1 MPRIL
6 LVEDDKPNRDIL
18 TRRLTRSG
26 YTVLTAA
33 TGEEARNVATAELPD
48 VVLMDVG
55 LPDYDGWEI
64 TRQLRANPATQEL
77 PIIAL
82 TGHIMPDERES
93 AIAAGCNDFHAKP
106 VEFTRLLQQISAF
119 VPKGDASC

>member
-18 TRRLTRSG
+18 ARRLGRNG
-26 YTVLTAA
+26 FTVLTAA
-33 TGEEARNVATAELPD
+33 TGAEACSVAAAELPD

-55 LPDYDGWEI
+55 LPDVDGWEV
-64 TRQLRANPATQEL
+64 TRQLRANPATKTL

-82 TGHIMPDERES
+82 TGHIMPDEREM
-93 AIAAGCNDFHAKP
+93 AIQAGCNDFHAKP
-106 VEFTRLLQQISAF
+106 VEFTRLLQQITALLT
-119 VPKGDASC
+119 KKDAS

>member
-18 TRRLTRSG
+18 TRRLIHSG

-33 TGEEARNVATAELPD
+33 TGEEARDVAMAQLPD

-55 LPDYDGWEI
+55 LPDLDGWEI
-64 TRQLRANPATQEL
+64 TRQLRANRATQAL

-93 AIAAGCNDFHAKP
+93 AIQAGCNDFHAKP
-106 VEFTRLLQQISAF
+106 VEFARLLQQIAELL
-119 VPKGDASC
+119 PKGDAS

>member
-33 TGEEARNVATAELPD
+33 TGEEARNLATAELPD

-55 LPDYDGWEI
+55 LPDLDGWEI
-64 TRQLRANPATQEL
+64 TRQLRANTTTQSL

-82 TGHIMPDERES
+82 TGHIMPDERDS
-93 AIAAGCNDFHAKP
+93 AIGAGCNDFHAKP
-106 VEFTRLLQQISAF
+106 VEFTRLLQQIAALL
-119 VPKGDASC
+119 PKGDAS

>member
-18 TRRLTRSG
+18 ARRLTRSG
-26 YTVLTAA
+26 YLVLTAA
-33 TGEEARNVATAELPD
+33 TGEEARDLAVKELPD

-55 LPDYDGWEI
+55 LPDFDGWEI
-64 TRQLRANPATQEL
+64 TRQLRANPSTQTL

-82 TGHIMPDERES
+82 TGYIMPDERES
-93 AIAAGCNDFHAKP
+93 AIRAGCNDFHAKP
-106 VEFTRLLQQISAF
+106 VEFTRLLQQISAILT
-119 VPKGDASC
+119 KGEAS

>member
-18 TRRLTRSG
+18 TRRLSRSG
-26 YTVLTAA
+26 YEVLTAA
-33 TGEEARNVATAELPD
+33 TGEEARNLATAELPD

-55 LPDYDGWEI
+55 LPDLDGWEV
-64 TRQLRANPATQEL
+64 TRQLRANPTTQAL

-82 TGHIMPDERES
+82 TGYIMPDERES
-93 AIAAGCNDFHAKP
+93 AIQAGCNDFHAKP
-106 VEFTRLLQQISAF
+106 VEYARLLQQISELL
-119 VPKGDASC
+119 PKGEAS

>member
-1 MPRIL
+1 M
-6 LVEDDKPNRDIL
+6 
-18 TRRLTRSG
+18 
-26 YTVLTAA
+26 VLTAA

-55 LPDYDGWEI
+55 LPDFDGWEI
-64 TRQLRANPATQEL
+64 TRQLRADPATQAL

-93 AIAAGCNDFHAKP
+93 AIQAGCNDFHAKP
-106 VEFTRLLQQISAF
+106 VEFTRLLQQISDLL
-119 VPKGDASC
+119 PKGDAS

>member
-18 TRRLTRSG
+18 ARRLTRSG
-26 YTVLTAA
+26 YMVLTAA
-33 TGEEARNVATAELPD
+33 TGLEARDLATKELPD

-64 TRQLRANPATQEL
+64 TRQLRSNPSTQTL

-82 TGHIMPDERES
+82 TGHIMPDERQS
-93 AIAAGCNDFHAKP
+93 AIQAGCNDFHAKP

-119 VPKGDASC
+119 LPKGDAS

>member
-18 TRRLTRSG
+18 ARRLTRSG
-26 YTVLTAA
+26 YLVLTAA
-33 TGEEARNVATAELPD
+33 TGEEARNLATVELPD

-55 LPDYDGWEI
+55 LPDLDGWEI
-64 TRQLRANPATQEL
+64 TRQLRANPATQSL

-82 TGHIMPDERES
+82 TGHVMPDERES
-93 AIAAGCNDFHAKP
+93 AIQAGCNDFHAKP
-106 VEFTRLLQQISAF
+106 VEFTRLLQQISELL
-119 VPKGDASC
+119 PKGEA

>member
-18 TRRLTRSG
+18 ARRLSRNG

-33 TGEEARNVATAELPD
+33 TGEEARNTAMTELPD

-55 LPDYDGWEI
+55 LPDIDGWEV
-64 TRQLRANPATQEL
+64 TRQLRAHAATQAL

-93 AIAAGCNDFHAKP
+93 AIQAGCNDFHAKP
-106 VEFTRLLQQISAF
+106 VEFTRLLQQITALL
-119 VPKGDASC
+119 PKGNAS

>member
-18 TRRLTRSG
+18 TRRLTRCG
-26 YTVLTAA
+26 YEVLSAA
-33 TGEEARNVATAELPD
+33 TGEEARDLATAELPD

-55 LPDYDGWEI
+55 LPDLDGWEI
-64 TRQLRANPATQEL
+64 TRQLRANPTTQSL

-82 TGHIMPDERES
+82 TGHIMPDERDS
-93 AIAAGCNDFHAKP
+93 AIQAGCNDFHAKP
-106 VEFTRLLQQISAF
+106 VEFTRLLQQIAAIL
-119 VPKGDASC
+119 PKGDAS

>member
-18 TRRLTRSG
+18 TRRLSRSG
-26 YTVLTAA
+26 YTVLSAA
-33 TGEEARNVATAELPD
+33 TGEEARNLATAELPD

-55 LPDYDGWEI
+55 LPDFDGWEI
-64 TRQLRANPATQEL
+64 TRQLRANPATQAL

-82 TGHIMPDERES
+82 TGHIMPDERDS
-93 AIAAGCNDFHAKP
+93 AIKAGCNDFHGKP
-106 VEFTRLLQQISAF
+106 VDFTRLLQQIAALL
-119 VPKGDASC
+119 PKGDAS

>member
-1 MPRIL
+1 MPTIL

-18 TRRLTRSG
+18 ARRLGRSG

-33 TGEEARNVATAELPD
+33 TGVEARTAAQTQKPD

-55 LPDYDGWEI
+55 LPDVDGWEV
-64 TRQLRANPATQEL
+64 TRQLRADPSTQAM

-82 TGHIMPDERES
+82 TGFILPDEREM
-93 AIAAGCNDFHAKP
+93 AIQAGANEFHPKP
-106 VEFTRLLQQISAF
+106 VEFPRLLQQIANLLS
-119 VPKGDASC
+119 KGESS

>member
-6 LVEDDKPNRDIL
+6 LVEDDELNRNIL
-18 TRRLTRSG
+18 TRRLTRCG

-55 LPDYDGWEI
+55 LPDLDGWEI
-64 TRQLRANPATQEL
+64 TRQLRANPATQSL

-106 VEFTRLLQQISAF
+106 VEFDRLLQQISALL
-119 VPKGDASC
+119 PKGEAS